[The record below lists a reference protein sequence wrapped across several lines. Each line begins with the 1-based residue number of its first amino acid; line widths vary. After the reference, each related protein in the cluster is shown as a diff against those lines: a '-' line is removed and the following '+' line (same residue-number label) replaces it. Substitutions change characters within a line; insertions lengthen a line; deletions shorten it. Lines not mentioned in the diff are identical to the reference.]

1 MIYAEMAS
9 AAAVLT
15 AVGGGFLWLMQTTL
29 APLRE
34 AVERL
39 LAAERSLEAALERNR
54 RETARLACQCAAM
67 EERLRAQD
75 GRLGQVE
82 RGMRHAL

>member
-1 MIYAEMAS
+1 MLYADLMP
-9 AAAVLT
+9 AAVLAT
-15 AVGGGFLWLMQTTL
+15 TVGGGLLWLMQTTL
-29 APLRE
+29 APLRD

-54 RETARLACQCAAM
+54 REIERLTCKLAAL
-67 EERLRAQD
+67 EERLRGQE